1 MLPDLSVFAVI
12 ILVVLL
18 TVIVDRLLVRPLTRV
33 TEERER
39 AIRSARELAEQAANR
54 AAEATREFEERTA
67 AARTEV
73 YRQMDDMR
81 RVALERR
88 QELLS
93 GTRAEVERTVA
104 DASARVQAEAEAARQ
119 KLRQEAESLG
129 EAAAERILGR
139 KVS

>member
-1 MLPDLSVFAVI
+1 MRPDLSVFAVI

-18 TVIVDRLLVRPLTRV
+18 TVIVDRLLLRPLTRV
-33 TEERER
+33 TAERER

-119 KLRQEAESLG
+119 KLRQEADSLG